1 MLGSITKV
9 YGELITTINQ
19 NIMLERQNFIKNA

>member
-1 MLGSITKV
+1 MLGSITIV

-19 NIMLERQNFIKNA
+19 NIMLECQNFIKNA